1 MGKVTTRVAG
11 ARPDWHPRRKDGYRA
26 RTSFSDRTR
35 QRTDPTMP
43 NEPVKARAHA
53 RIASARDARRL
64 DATDK
69 TRRQDN
75 RKCEE
80 VSGVISIKVYWMH
93 LYLP

>member
-35 QRTDPTMP
+35 QRTDVSTR
-43 NEPVKARAHA
+43 NKPVKARARA
-53 RIASARDARRL
+53 RVASARDARRL
-64 DATDK
+64 DATEK

-75 RKCEE
+75 RKCEKNTNIYIYSE
-80 VSGVISIKVYWMH
+80 
-93 LYLP
+93 

>member
-11 ARPDWHPRRKDGYRA
+11 AHPDWHPRRKDGYWA
-26 RTSFSDRTR
+26 HTSFSDRTR
-35 QRTDPTMP
+35 QRTGPTTP

-53 RIASARDARRL
+53 RVASARDARRL

-75 RKCEE
+75 RKC
-80 VSGVISIKVYWMH
+80 VYIYMACNAMQRRSMW
-93 LYLP
+93 